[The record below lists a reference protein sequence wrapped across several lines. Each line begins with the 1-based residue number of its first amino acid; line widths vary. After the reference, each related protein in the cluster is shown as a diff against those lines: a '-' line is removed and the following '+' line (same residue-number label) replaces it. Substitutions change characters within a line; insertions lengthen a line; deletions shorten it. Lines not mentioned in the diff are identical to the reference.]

1 MTADQILPR
10 RDTTPSEEDLLLPKP
25 PGVIRQWW
33 ARHPWVADSI
43 IAGVYCFVTM
53 LGTLASTALV
63 FDDGTMA
70 PLTPYRVVI
79 SIVAVLVTTAAV
91 LFRRH
96 RPVLMLGVSLVMGV
110 IAAAPDGGFDILAM
124 PILLYSIA
132 VYRSAKDGWLAFAGT
147 VVFIVI
153 SPFLPW
159 AGIMGSGGAYQSIIG
174 LTGLGLF
181 GLLIGI
187 NIGNR
192 KRYVAALVD
201 RAAQLARER
210 DQQAQLAAAGERTRI
225 AREMHDIVS
234 HSLTVIVALSEG
246 AVATKNQ
253 DSARVAMNAVAQ
265 AARTSLTDMR
275 RMLGVLREEGNAPL
289 TPQPDAEAIPAL
301 VETFRTTGL
310 PARLT
315 TTGPATEDPSV
326 QLAVYRIVQ
335 EGLTNALRYSEQP
348 TRVDVSITNRGAEI
362 EVIVENDGAIA
373 DAPSVGAGQ
382 GLIGLRERVA
392 FQGGSV
398 AAGPVGNRTWRVH
411 ATLPSAARP

>member
-1 MTADQILPR
+1 M
-10 RDTTPSEEDLLLPKP
+10 LPKP

-33 ARHPWVADSI
+33 ARHPWVADSL
-43 IAGVYCFVTM
+43 IAGFYLLVAL
-53 LGTLASTALV
+53 LGTVTV
-63 FDDGTMA
+63 YVVGPEGDGA
-70 PLTPYRVVI
+70 QLHPLRAVLSVI
-79 SIVAVLVTTAAV
+79 AVLVTTVAV

-96 RPVLMLGVSLVMGV
+96 RPVAMLAISLITSIITVT
-110 IAAAPDGGFDILAM
+110 PEGGFDILVV
-124 PILLYSIA
+124 PVLLYSIA
-132 VYRSAKDGWLAFAGT
+132 VYRSVRHAWLGFAATFVST
-147 VVFIVI
+147 VIT
-153 SPFLPW
+153 PFLPW
-159 AGIMGSGGAYQSIIG
+159 SGSAGTGAGYQSVIG
-174 LTGLGLF
+174 ITGLALF

-253 DSARVAMNAVAQ
+253 DSARVAMEAVAQ

-275 RMLGVLREEGNAPL
+275 RMLGVLREDGSAPL
-289 TPQPDAEAIPAL
+289 SPQPDAESIPAL

-310 PARLT
+310 PAKLT
-315 TTGPATEDPSV
+315 TTGPAIEDPSV
-326 QLAVYRIVQ
+326 QLAVHRIVQ
-335 EGLTNALRYSEQP
+335 EGLTNALRYSTQP
-348 TRVDVSITNRGAEI
+348 TRVDVSITNRGSDV
-362 EVIVENDGAIA
+362 EVRVENDGAIV

-392 FQGGSV
+392 FQGGNV
-398 AAGPVGNRTWRVH
+398 EVGPIGNRTWRVH
-411 ATLPSAARP
+411 ATLPVRLSP